1 MVMTKYELKTFRINR
16 RYEFDR
22 LWETHFSMMPPLDSM
37 IASER
42 DKFKEFS
49 WQVYLE
55 GSLMT
60 HTDTE
65 EIEKEK
71 HYRNVNKE

>member
-1 MVMTKYELKTFRINR
+1 MTEYELKIFRTNR

-22 LWETHFSMMPPLDSM
+22 LWETCFSMVYPLDSM
-37 IASER
+37 MASER

-49 WQVYLE
+49 WQIYLE

-60 HTDTE
+60 HTDIE
-65 EIEKEK
+65 E
-71 HYRNVNKE
+71 H